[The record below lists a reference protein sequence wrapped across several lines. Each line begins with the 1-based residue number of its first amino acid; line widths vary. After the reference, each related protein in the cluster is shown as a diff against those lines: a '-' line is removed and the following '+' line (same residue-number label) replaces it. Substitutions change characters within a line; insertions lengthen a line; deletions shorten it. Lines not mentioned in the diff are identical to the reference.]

1 MSKTVKNGAFEFH
14 KVIASISFFSF
25 IGCAAPH
32 VMLDRGIIRNE
43 TRNPVT
49 DVVIR
54 HEPTGKTASINM
66 ILPSSSFDLGFSGQP
81 MLGRQ
86 AIITWKDTNRRER
99 RDEIDLPY
107 NRDLKSD
114 RKNMVLVYIIHS
126 SGKVTVHLK

>member
-1 MSKTVKNGAFEFH
+1 
-14 KVIASISFFSF
+14 
-25 IGCAAPH
+25 
-32 VMLDRGIIRNE
+32 MLDRGIIRNE

-86 AIITWKDTNRRER
+86 ALISWREVNGLERSEKLNLPDNRVFSP
-99 RDEIDLPY
+99 D
-107 NRDLKSD
+107 K
-114 RKNMVLVYIIHS
+114 KNMVLVYIIHA
-126 SGKVTVHLK
+126 SGRVTVHLQDSDSR